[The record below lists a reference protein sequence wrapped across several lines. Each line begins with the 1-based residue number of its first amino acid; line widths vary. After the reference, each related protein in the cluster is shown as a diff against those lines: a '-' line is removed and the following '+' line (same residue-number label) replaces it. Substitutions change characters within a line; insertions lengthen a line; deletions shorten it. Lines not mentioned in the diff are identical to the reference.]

1 MKIDVATVVGKTAVS
16 RESGLKLKGTL
27 NTALQSNTK
36 VELDFSAVQVYASPF
51 FNTAIA
57 PYLGDMS
64 IQELLEKISFENL
77 SPIGRKLLNQ
87 VIHNAI
93 EFYSKAEP
101 EQQDLEEKVNRGLE

>member
-16 RESGLKLKGTL
+16 RESGLKLKDAL
-27 NTALQSNTK
+27 DTALHGSTK

-57 PYLGDMS
+57 PYLGQLT
-64 IQELLEKISFENL
+64 IQELLEKVSFENL

-93 EFYSKAEP
+93 EFYSKAES
-101 EQQDLEEKVNRGLE
+101 EQLDLEEKVNKGLE